1 MSHRGPIFT
10 LHLTLHQCER
20 SVMTI
25 ELLQTVR
32 TIDST
37 AKGRKTKTEQ
47 LQNTSATYSLHSD
60 VELHIQTIVG
70 RGGLALCS

>member
-1 MSHRGPIFT
+1 
-10 LHLTLHQCER
+10 
-20 SVMTI
+20 MTI

-60 VELHIQTIVG
+60 VELHI
-70 RGGLALCS
+70 